1 MCVTLTAHAHY
12 FDVRK
17 TLAAFLACM
26 SLLFCATPATA
37 TLPSED
43 ETAPAPGPYCLER
56 LAMPELTNVIDAKW
70 SPDAR
75 TLALVRFERVPDSGP
90 GGYLE
95 DEQLSLL
102 DMKTQKIRS
111 LGSIWYGRPA
121 WSPSGKYLAYWGYR
135 ADFLEVMDS
144 ATGEVIAKLTPS
156 NPEFR
161 WQGDTLLYIEKSTIR
176 AWKGGKVAETLG
188 RLGDTKVPV
197 FPDDAWQ
204 WSGDGSHF
212 TLTRYD
218 TKDPIPERF
227 LGTTA
232 TQDADELDLSGALYT
247 EWAPTGSILLVRYQT
262 ALEVRDLDA
271 NTTARIPIAR
281 NALSSWAADG
291 RTLLVR
297 IPKPTVAAGDA
308 YEQAQVVWPK
318 PSPQPVFMPDVFGVR
333 GFSPDGRFFGGTVRT
348 DRHDNVFTA
357 FRCYEIARAD
367 VKGVPVPFGDRVA
380 KIDSGTGHLIRPV
393 SGPIAQ
399 FFHPAHSGVD
409 FAGPFGTP
417 IVAAEDGT
425 VTKTGWQPDGQGGI
439 RVCLQHAAGLET
451 CYYHTSTILVTV
463 GQRVA
468 RGEAIA
474 IVGQSG
480 LSNGAHL
487 HFEAKLN
494 GKLIDP
500 LQR

>member
-1 MCVTLTAHAHY
+1 VARIIRI
-12 FDVRK
+12 VRK
-17 TLAAFLACM
+17 AVLAGLVCA
-26 SLLFCATPATA
+26 LLFAQSIPVMAA
-37 TLPSED
+37 RPNEE
-43 ETAPAPGPYCLER
+43 ETAPAPGPYCIER
-56 LAMPELTNVIDAKW
+56 VAVPDLVNVIDAKW
-70 SPDAR
+70 SPDGR
-75 TLALVRFERVPDSGP
+75 TLALVRFERKPDSGP
-90 GGYLE
+90 GGYIE
-95 DEQLSLL
+95 DEVLELL
-102 DMKTQKIRS
+102 DMKTQHVRS

-161 WQGDTLLYIEKSTIR
+161 WQGDSLLYLEKSTIR
-176 AWKGGKVAETLG
+176 AWNGGPIPETLG
-188 RLGDTKVPV
+188 RLGDTKVAH
-197 FPDDAWQ
+197 FPEDSWQ

-218 TKDPIPERF
+218 AKEPTPERF

-232 TQDADELDLSGALYT
+232 TQDAAPIDLPGALYT
-247 EWAPTGSILLVRYQT
+247 EWAPTGATLVVRYDRRI
-262 ALEVRDLDA
+262 EIRDLVA
-271 NTTARIPIAR
+271 NTVSRIPIPR
-281 NALSSWAADG
+281 GALYAWAADG

-297 IPKPTVAAGDA
+297 TPRPTVAAGDV
-308 YEQAQVVWPK
+308 YEESQVVWPNV
-318 PSPQPVFMPDVFGVR
+318 STAFVLPDVFGVR

-348 DRHDNVFTA
+348 DRHDNVFA
-357 FRCYEIARAD
+357 VFRCYEIVRGDPA
-367 VKGVPVPFGDRVA
+367 GVPVPFADRFA

-409 FAGPFGTP
+409 LAGPFGSP
-417 IVAAEDGT
+417 IVAADAGI
-425 VTKTGWQPDGQGGI
+425 VTKTGWQPDGEGGI
-439 RVCLQHAAGLET
+439 RVCVQHSGGLET
-451 CYYHTSTILVTV
+451 CYYHASAILASV

-487 HFEAKLN
+487 HWEAKLN
-494 GKLIDP
+494 GKVLDP

>member
-1 MCVTLTAHAHY
+1 
-12 FDVRK
+12 VRR
-17 TLAAFLACM
+17 LALAGLV
-26 SLLFCATPATA
+26 SALLLSFATPAYA
-37 TLPSED
+37 VRPSEED
-43 ETAPAPGPYCLER
+43 TVPAPGRFCLER
-56 LAMPELTNVIDAKW
+56 VNIPDLVNVIDAKW
-70 SPDAR
+70 SPDGR
-75 TLALVRFERVPDSGP
+75 TLALVRFERKPDSGP
-90 GGYLE
+90 GGYIE
-95 DEQLSLL
+95 DEMLELFN
-102 DMKTQKIRS
+102 MKTQRVRS

-144 ATGEVIAKLTPS
+144 TSGEVVAKLTPS

-161 WQGDTLLYIEKSTIR
+161 WQGDTLLFIEKSTIR
-176 AWKGGKVAETLG
+176 AWKGGRIPETLG
-188 RLGDTKVPV
+188 RLGETKVPH
-197 FPDDAWQ
+197 FPEDSWQ

-218 TKDPIPERF
+218 EKEPTPERF

-232 TQDADELDLSGALYT
+232 TQDAAPIDLAGALYT
-247 EWAPTGSILLVRYQT
+247 EWAPTGSVLLVRYAA

-271 NTTARIPIAR
+271 NTVKRIPIAR
-281 NALSSWAADG
+281 NALHAWAADG

-297 IPKPTVAAGDA
+297 TPRPTVAAGDA
-308 YEQAQVVWPK
+308 YEESQVVWPTASA
-318 PSPQPVFMPDVFGVR
+318 PAILPDVFGVR

-348 DRHDNVFTA
+348 DRHDNVFA
-357 FRCYEIARAD
+357 VFRCYEIVRGDPA
-367 VKGVPVPFGDRVA
+367 GVPVPFADRFA

-417 IVAAEDGT
+417 IVAADSGT
-425 VTKTGWQPDGQGGI
+425 VTKTGWQTDGEGGI
-439 RVCLQHAAGLET
+439 RVCTQNGALEN
-451 CYYHTSTILVTV
+451 CYYHASTILVSV

-487 HFEAKLN
+487 HWEVKLN
-494 GKLIDP
+494 GKVIDP